1 MKQFYNISIFT
12 WIITILAVILNLN
25 PGNNFY
31 FLSLIDDHETVGQS
45 NSSEILIY
53 ITKAFNTS
61 TSKDKPPVC
70 ETHISLDLK
79 RCLSWLPCYAATQ
92 WAVTVNFQTTV

>member
-61 TSKDKPPVC
+61 TSKDKLPVC

-79 RCLSWLPCYAATQ
+79 RCLS
-92 WAVTVNFQTTV
+92 